1 MDTINSHTFPSHSK
15 SCFTRKCHIK
25 SNGLQMPYHVNFIW
39 DLLIILLQTNHIIL
53 HKLLTLPHIKLASL
67 SICDSCWVKHEA
79 AQSFPSTVW
88 MRLKLISV
96 TSSLGLK
103 RWRDKLILYNKLYSF
118 YRYHGFN
125 CQAAVA
131 AIFAG
136 ATVRVRHLSRCTGSW
151 ASLSR
156 LPLCIYSRHCTQRDA
171 TVWRIWWAT
180 YPQPWGGSN
189 PFPNEGAIGNLL
201 SYGYFKLESFLMSSN
216 NTRTSHTGCAKQHAI
231 NPVSDVT

>member
-1 MDTINSHTFPSHSK
+1 MTPHITSHKTGRS
-15 SCFTRKCHIK
+15 
-25 SNGLQMPYHVNFIW
+25 VNLR
-39 DLLIILLQTNHIIL
+39 LLLGKTWSSTEFSFHCVDEAHHII
-53 HKLLTLPHIKLASL
+53 
-67 SICDSCWVKHEA
+67 
-79 AQSFPSTVW
+79 
-88 MRLKLISV
+88 KLISV

-118 YRYHGFN
+118 YHYHGFN
-125 CQAAVA
+125 CRAAVA

-201 SYGYFKLESFLMSSN
+201 SYGYFKLESFFN
-216 NTRTSHTGCAKQHAI
+216 EFK
-231 NPVSDVT
+231 